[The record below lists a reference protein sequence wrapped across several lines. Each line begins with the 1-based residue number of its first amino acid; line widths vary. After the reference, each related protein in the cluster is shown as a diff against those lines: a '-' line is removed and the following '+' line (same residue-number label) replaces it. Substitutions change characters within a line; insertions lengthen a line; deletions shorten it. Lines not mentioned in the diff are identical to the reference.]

1 VPAGT
6 AIGAESNQLGRARD
20 RFDQRLAAA
29 DKIAF
34 SFDRQG
40 GTGDFRSPVQHGVVA
55 HVIDVGSSVFKLLL
69 AGRRVGRG
77 GFGK

>member
-1 VPAGT
+1 MPAGT

-40 GTGDFRSPVQHGVVA
+40 GTGDFRSPVHMV
-55 HVIDVGSSVFKLLL
+55 
-69 AGRRVGRG
+69 
-77 GFGK
+77 

>member
-6 AIGAESNQLGRARD
+6 AIGAESNQLGWARN
-20 RFDQRLAAA
+20 RFDQRLAAAA

-55 HVIDVGSSVFKLLL
+55 HVIDVGSSVFKLLF
-69 AGRRVGRG
+69 GRS
-77 GFGK
+77 